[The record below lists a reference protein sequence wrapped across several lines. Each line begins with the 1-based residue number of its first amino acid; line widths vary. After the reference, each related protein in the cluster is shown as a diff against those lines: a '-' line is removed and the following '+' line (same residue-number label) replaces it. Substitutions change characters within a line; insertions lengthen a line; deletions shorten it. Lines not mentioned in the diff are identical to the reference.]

1 MRLEA
6 GNLKL
11 ESPSFKE
18 WLWSYPLSSV
28 LCLLASVLIL
38 TSCATVK
45 DNEANLIKVEKSSP
59 AEEANRW
66 ADFSGKLIHF
76 VKGQ

>member
-1 MRLEA
+1 MKRLEDA
-6 GNLKL
+6 VL
-11 ESPSFKE
+11 FVIV
-18 WLWSYPLSSV
+18 LSIFV
-28 LCLLASVLIL
+28 WCAA
-38 TSCATVK
+38 CATVK

-66 ADFSGKLIHF
+66 ADFGGKLISF